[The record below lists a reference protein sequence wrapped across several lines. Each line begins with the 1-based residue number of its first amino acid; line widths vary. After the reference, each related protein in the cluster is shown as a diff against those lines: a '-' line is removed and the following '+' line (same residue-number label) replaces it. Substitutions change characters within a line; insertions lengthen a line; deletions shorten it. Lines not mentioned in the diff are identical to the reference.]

1 MATSSALIDGQGIP
15 SYATFDDRGISPPA
29 VTEEVVANRAF
40 QGQQTKDN
48 YFFSTILDYF
58 CCFSTCFIL
67 PERTHVA
74 ELLVG
79 KYYGTITEPGC
90 YCRNSCFVEMRRVST
105 AMMTIQLP
113 NIKVIDARGS
123 PLIVSGIVTFEVV
136 DARKASID
144 VIDAFRYVKDMAPAI
159 LKRVVASF
167 PYESRADAPEETSLR
182 GDTLEIAQ
190 ILRSSLQTRVNIA
203 GVHIDSFSIDELS
216 YAPEISRAMLKRQQ
230 ADALVDARRSIV
242 AGAKEIA
249 LTTVEDVS
257 HKVKEEDQ
265 GKLLANLLVVLVGEQ
280 DVTPT
285 LAIGN

>member
-1 MATSSALIDGQGIP
+1 MATSSASIAAQGAT
-15 SYATFDDRGISPPA
+15 SYSTFDGSGIAPPL

-40 QGQQTKDN
+40 QGQQKEDN

-67 PERTHVA
+67 PECTHVV

-90 YCRNSCFVEMRRVST
+90 SCRNSCFVEMRYVST

-123 PLIVSGIVTFEVV
+123 PRIVSGIVTYEVV

-144 VIDAFRYVKDMAPAI
+144 VKDAFRYVRDMAPAI

-167 PYESRADAPEETSLR
+167 PSESRADAPEETSLR
-182 GDTLEIAQ
+182 GDTFGVAIV
-190 ILRSSLQTRVNIA
+190 LREVLQQRVSIA
-203 GVHIDSFSIDELS
+203 GVRIDTFCIDEL
-216 YAPEISRAMLKRQQ
+216 YYTPEISRAMLKRQQ

-249 LTTVEDVS
+249 LSTVEDVS
-257 HKVKEEDQ
+257 HKVKDEDQ
-265 GKLLANLLVVLVGEQ
+265 GGFLANLLVVLVAEQ

-285 LAIGN
+285 LAIGH